1 MAPWVPHWLPRVG
14 LLFALLANSGRL
26 GAARLHA
33 KGSAE
38 IVTAREGALAL
49 HVHRAEALE
58 AAEREALEA
67 HQAALEGLETQQR
80 QLVLQEN
87 ALEAQ
92 ERAILAALEPLDANL
107 EGMSAWSVAQ
117 SMHLMALALSGL
129 TGFKAFIPIFVLA
142 LRSKLSEACPL
153 QLSGDFKWLE
163 SWPVLVVLG
172 LLLLLE
178 FVGDSVAGM
187 DEVLDAVLNGVKPL
201 IAIVITAGTE
211 NGEGLASLVFHAVIC
226 VVLCGCTAFVKGRLT
241 LAVAAASEGAL
252 APVRGILESLLV
264 TALSLLTLAFVFVAP
279 LVVLACVV
287 LLAVFFANRGQ
298 VGSKAK
304 AAARGQ

>member
-1 MAPWVPHWLPRVG
+1 MPRIG
-14 LLFALLANSGRL
+14 LLFALLANSGRP

-33 KGSAE
+33 EGSAE
-38 IVTAREGALAL
+38 IARAREGALAL
-49 HVHRAEALE
+49 HVRRAEALE

-80 QLVLQEN
+80 QLALQED
-87 ALEAQ
+87 ALEAK
-92 ERAILAALEPLDANL
+92 ERAILAALEPLDASL

-117 SMHLMALALSGL
+117 SRHLMALALSGL

-153 QLSGDFKWLE
+153 QLSADFKWLE
-163 SWPVLVVLG
+163 SWPALLVVAF
-172 LLLLLE
+172 LLLAE
-178 FVGDSVAGM
+178 FVGDSVAGV

-201 IAIVITAGTE
+201 IAILIAAGTE
-211 NGEGLASLVFHAVIC
+211 NGEGLASLVFHAIIC
-226 VVLCGCTAFVKGRLT
+226 VLLCGLTAFVKGRLT

-279 LVVLACVV
+279 IVVLACVV
-287 LLAVFFANRGQ
+287 LLGGFFAYRGQ
-298 VGSKAK
+298 GTAKTK
-304 AAARGQ
+304 AASPGS